1 MTSTQARLS
10 AIRFSSRCCFSLLLA
25 SLSLIGVT
33 TPGAVAA
40 DATAAGTITGGV
52 TNQTTGNGLEGAT
65 VAIPKLGL
73 TTLVDI
79 TGRFVLTAVPAG
91 AHELTVTYSGLDAQK
106 SVVNVSAGQ
115 RAVRDFQLT
124 SGIYMLDT
132 FKVSGEKEG
141 YAAAL
146 TAQRNADNV
155 KNVVSMDAFGNLP
168 NLNAT
173 ELAMRLPGVT
183 FGDPGEEVVEGLSI
197 RGQGMGLNTITIDGG
212 QMASFSGMSRQTRM
226 TAFSGTMFE
235 SLELIKGQTPDQGA
249 DSMGGRINFRTR
261 SPLSMRENHRT
272 SYNFS
277 VVHAAEFTEQFPL
290 RYAHR
295 SHPLFNLA
303 HMQKFRIFGSDAAN
317 LAVSI
322 NATYSENVF
331 GYYQTDRDFQQTN
344 TGPAFLWDYR
354 TTDNF
359 NNRKQLNLNTKFDY
373 RVSPN
378 SMLSFSVI
386 FTNAPEPARRRYSN
400 RFTTGSQTT
409 VPNATSGIMPGWT
422 DRITAVR
429 AVPAAAN
436 AAIGAATATI
446 TQTSELISRDQ
457 RLRHLTLKGEHNYDG
472 LALDWTADF
481 SRVRYRTLGP
491 EANLQMRIGAVPNVG
506 PNGLPGSGSNTLRG
520 PNGESG
526 VGWII
531 DRTKSDLY
539 PTVIQ
544 NGGLD
549 FNNPDNYRPIVNGLT
564 SNSGNLDIEM
574 IKDLRGNA
582 VYKLPLKSDKAVIS
596 LKTGFDV
603 RDHLTSNVNTGV
615 HRWSYISAAPLPS
628 DPSIIFWDNLKD
640 SRKIPVWDPAPFI
653 QNGAPTNPALWAEDR
668 YFNEQN
674 KYTGYRRI
682 QEKVYAGYLMSQ
694 GKIATIGFLGG
705 YRVERTTT
713 NAEQFIVSK
722 VATATALRL
731 SDPVAAAKADYAAN
745 YRVTEGTY
753 LKATPSVHL
762 HRNFTPN
769 LKGRMSW
776 STGFGRPSMNN
787 SLPTET
793 INDAAQTIAIGNP
806 ALKPQSSQ
814 NWDLTVEYYFEPS
827 GALTVGWF
835 HKATKDYIVSNIAAD
850 TVLEGLNNGYNGQ
863 YVGYTELTTSNAGS
877 AISAGWEFA
886 YSQQLSFLRHPLL
899 KQLRFNA
906 NLTLLDRHGLFAGTT
921 YLKREDISGTI
932 PRTGNVSLS
941 WSYKRFGTRILYNYT
956 ALNIRGNYS
965 FTTPSRNIYM
975 RPRETVNLGLGY
987 QVRPDLK
994 VSLDIQN
1001 LFNEPQ
1007 QYYRGFPDQLQQQ
1020 RIQPTKITMGMQGQF

>member
-1 MTSTQARLS
+1 MTMTYTPVSVRPVRSTILRS
-10 AIRFSSRCCFSLLLA
+10 FRLLLLVA
-25 SLSLIGVT
+25 SALSLAAF
-33 TPGAVAA
+33 GAAA
-40 DATAAGTITGGV
+40 AETGIVSGTV
-52 TNQTTGNGLEGAT
+52 TNKTTGNGLEGAA

-79 TGRFVLTAVPAG
+79 TGRFVLSGVPAG

-106 SVVNVSAGQ
+106 STVNITAGQ
-115 RAVRDFQLT
+115 RAVRDFEMT

-141 YAAAL
+141 NAAAL

-212 QMASFSGMSRQTRM
+212 QMASYSGMNRQTRM

-277 VVHAAEFTEQFPL
+277 VVHAAAFTENIPL
-290 RYAHR
+290 REAHR
-295 SHPLFNLA
+295 THPLFNLS
-303 HMQKFRIFGSDAAN
+303 HMQKFRVFGSDAAN

-322 NATYSENVF
+322 NATYSENAF

-344 TGPAFLWDYR
+344 TSPAFLWDYR
-354 TTDNF
+354 TTDNY
-359 NNRKQLNLNTKFDY
+359 NNRKQSNLNTKFDY

-378 SMLSFSVI
+378 SILSLSVI
-386 FTNAPEPARRRYSN
+386 LTNAPEPARRRYTN

-409 VPNATSGIMPGWT
+409 VPNATSGIVPGWT
-422 DRITAVR
+422 DRITTVR

-436 AAIGAATATI
+436 AAVGAATATI
-446 TQTSELISRDQ
+446 TQTAELISRDQ
-457 RLRHLTLKGEHNYDG
+457 RLRHITLKGEHTYG
-472 LALDWTADF
+472 PLFLDWTADA

-491 EANLQMRIGAVPNVG
+491 ESQLNMRVGAVPNIG
-506 PNGLPGSGSNTLRG
+506 PNGQTGSGTNTIFG

-539 PTVIQ
+539 PTIIQ

-549 FNNPDNYRPIVNGLT
+549 FTNPNNYRPIVNGLT
-564 SNSGNLDIEM
+564 SNSGDLDIEM
-574 IKDLRGNA
+574 IKDVRANA
-582 VYKLPLKSDKAVIS
+582 LYKLPITSDKALVF

-603 RDHLTSNVNTGV
+603 RDHMTSNVNTGR
-615 HRWSYISAAPLPS
+615 HRWSYIGTGPLAS
-628 DPSIIFWDNLKD
+628 DPSIIFWDNQKD
-640 SRKIPVWDPAPFI
+640 GRKIPVWDPAPFI
-653 QNGAPTNPALWAEDR
+653 QNGTPTNPSLWAEDR

-674 KYTGYRRI
+674 KFTGYRRI
-682 QEKVYAGYLMSQ
+682 QEKVYAGYFMTR

-705 YRVERTTT
+705 YRLERTET

-722 VATATALRL
+722 VQSPAAQRT

-745 YRVTEGTY
+745 YRVTDGIY
-753 LKATPSVHL
+753 QQGNPSVHL
-762 HRNFTPN
+762 HRDFTPN
-769 LKGRMSW
+769 LKARVSW

-793 INDAAQTIAIGNP
+793 VNDGNMTIAIGNP
-806 ALKPQSSQ
+806 ALKPQQSQ
-814 NWDLTVEYYFEPS
+814 NWDVTLEYYFEPS
-827 GALTVGWF
+827 GALTIGWF
-835 HKATKDYIVSNIAAD
+835 HKNTRDYIVNNVATD
-850 TVLEGLNNGYNGQ
+850 TVREGLDNGYNGQ

-877 AISAGWEFA
+877 AISAGWEFS
-886 YSQQLSFLRHPLL
+886 YSQQFSFLSNPLL
-899 KQLRFNA
+899 KRIGFNA
-906 NLTLLDRHGLFAGTT
+906 NLTLLDRHGLFTGTT
-921 YLKREDISGTI
+921 YFKREDVGGTI

-941 WSYKRFGTRILYNYT
+941 WSYKKFGTRILYNYT
-956 ALNIRGNYS
+956 ALNIRGNYN
-965 FTTPSRNIYM
+965 FAQPSRNVYM
-975 RPRETVNLGLGY
+975 RPRETVNLGLNY
-987 QVRPDLK
+987 QVRPDLR

-1001 LFNEPQ
+1001 FFNEPQ